1 MKTRDLLIAL
11 ILFFCNTLLSQTN
24 PFYETVYLKNGS
36 QLKGI
41 ITEWVPNETITL
53 KLVDG
58 SIFVFKIS
66 EINKVTRNIE
76 EIKTSKNITAE
87 SEMIFEP
94 KEYNSQI
101 SLGYGPGM
109 GKYGLNS
116 IAYNWVYGK
125 NIEQKH
131 FLGGGTGIKYFRYYF
146 KPDEVSSLTMIPI
159 FIDYQYRINTE
170 KFSPYVKIA
179 GGYSLN
185 IESGFDNSGFLFNP
199 RLGVDFSLGKSS
211 IFMEIG
217 YHTQQMSFGVIKDP
231 ISGSDIITIWDN
243 SLKDIN
249 GLGGYYSKVYRFS
262 ESININLG
270 FSF

>member
-1 MKTRDLLIAL
+1 MKTKNLLFAL

-41 ITEWVPNETITL
+41 ITEWIPNETITL

-58 SIFVFKIS
+58 SVFVFKIS
-66 EINKVTRNIE
+66 EIKKVTRNIE
-76 EIKTSKNITAE
+76 ENTVSEETPIK
-87 SEMIFEP
+87 SEFTFSP
-94 KEYNSQI
+94 NPYSSQI
-101 SLGYGPGM
+101 SLGYGAAM

-125 NIEQKH
+125 NLKQKH
-131 FLGGGTGIKYFRYYF
+131 FLGGGTGIKYFRYNF
-146 KPDEVSSLTMIPI
+146 QPDERSSLTMIPI
-159 FIDYQYRINTE
+159 FLDYQYRINTE
-170 KFSPYVKIA
+170 KLSPYIKVA

-217 YHTQQMSFGVIKDP
+217 YHTQQMSFGVMSIPNGD
-231 ISGSDIITIWDN
+231 GDIITVWEN
-243 SLKDIN
+243 KLKDIN
-249 GLGGYYSKVYRFS
+249 GIGGYYSKVYRFS
-262 ESININLG
+262 ESINFNLG
-270 FSF
+270 IAF